1 MKKLTLQEKILKYIK
16 HNKRSNLVIVLA
28 MLVIS
33 VISIYFVNRTYTPI
47 EVESFETED
56 SPTIFYTGNLY
67 LQEYNDIF
75 ESEHFLTSL
84 QGPLLEN
91 ELSFTNIVL
100 DKRVKNKNEQINEIQ
115 DNYFTDLTFFNKNV
129 PYVDLVDVER
139 NIGLSLE
146 NPSLEDVV
154 EHNVGEKKISFL
166 SFVDKSSKFISS
178 EIPQINH
185 ELEPSFFL
193 PRIKQLNSDSDL
205 IIVSV
210 TWGIPNEREVTT
222 RQRELAHALSDAGVD
237 IIIGNNSV
245 VQEIEKYN
253 DTVIFYSL
261 GNLVSNDYIS
271 NYKKSIVVQHD
282 IESNQFK
289 ITPVQYKHGTLT
301 KNNLNFFEQ
310 KTLFQQMPT
319 HTSYK
324 DGEFY
329 FEQ

>member
-16 HNKRSNLVIVLA
+16 HNKRYNLVMIMMLFVVSIV
-28 MLVIS
+28 
-33 VISIYFVNRTYTPI
+33 SIYFVYKTYTPTVI
-47 EVESFETED
+47 ESFKEEHNR
-56 SPTIFYTGNLY
+56 TITYTGNLY

-75 ESEHFLTSL
+75 ESENFLTSL
-84 QGPLLEN
+84 NDPLSKN
-91 ELSFTNIVL
+91 RLSFTNVVL
-100 DKRVKNKNEQINEIQ
+100 DKRVDNKNEQINEIQ

-146 NPSLEDVV
+146 NPNLEDVV
-154 EHNVGEKKISFL
+154 EHRIGNRKVSFL
-166 SFVDKSSKFISS
+166 SFVDKNSKFISD
-178 EIPQINH
+178 EVPQINH

-193 PRIKQLNSDSDL
+193 PKIQELKNDGDL

-210 TWGIPNEREVTT
+210 NWGIPNERTVTK

-245 VQEIEKYN
+245 VQEIEEYN

-271 NYKKSIVVQHD
+271 NYKKSLVVQHD
-282 IESNQFK
+282 IENNQFK
-289 ITPVQYKHGTLT
+289 VTPVQYTHGALT
-301 KNNLNFFEQ
+301 KNKLNFFEQ
-310 KTLFQQMPT
+310 KTLLKQMPKQ
-319 HTSYK
+319 TSYK